1 MYIYKD
7 RKRDMYIHHFRS
19 KIFIYFLL
27 HEYLVPL
34 STGEW
39 LLSFWQAHLKAK
51 KNVDIKSRP
60 FECIVEEG
68 EMIFVPHG

>member
-1 MYIYKD
+1 M
-7 RKRDMYIHHFRS
+7 
-19 KIFIYFLL
+19 IFINYLL
-27 HEYLVPL
+27 HVYTVPL

-39 LLSFWQAHLKAK
+39 LLSFWQAHLEAK
-51 KNVDIKSRP
+51 KNIDIKSRP